1 MLKGLLKFVGSGVK
15 GVLNVENIPIV
26 GEVYEEFKSKDG
38 GVGKFQKVN
47 TIRLIRKIARIVGIG
62 LVIYYIVKGDDE
74 KAEKIDKHVKKIEYV
89 GG

>member
-1 MLKGLLKFVGSGVK
+1 MLKGLLKFVGTGIK

-26 GEVYEEFKSKDG
+26 GEILEEIKSKDG
-38 GVGKFQKVN
+38 GEGKFQKVN

-89 GG
+89 G

>member
-15 GVLNVENIPIV
+15 GVLNVRNIPIYGDYIV
-26 GEVYEEFKSKDG
+26 EKESKDG
-38 GVGKFQKVN
+38 GEGKFQKEN
-47 TIRLIRKIARIVGIG
+47 KIRLIRTIAKIVGIG

-89 GG
+89 G